1 MRLILIDCA
10 SGRSALSAVACM
22 RGGKS
27 ACVCACLCV
36 VCADPSVV
44 ADEDEEFLGS
54 SKDGSHRRGKEKKVA
69 DAVLKPRRQ
78 KPGPVL

>member
-1 MRLILIDCA
+1 
-10 SGRSALSAVACM
+10 V
-22 RGGKS
+22 
-27 ACVCACLCV
+27 CVCVCVCVCLCV

-54 SKDGSHRRGKEKKVA
+54 SKDGSHRRGKEKKAA

-78 KPGPVL
+78 KPGPDL